1 MGRTSAAARSVLVFG
16 LYLLVVGA
24 LLLLVPDAVLKVLGL
39 RRTHEPWIRI
49 LGTVTCYVGIYYL
62 VAARHEM
69 TAFFRASIGVRLSLI
84 VVLLALVLWAN
95 AKPILLIFG
104 GIEAAGALWT
114 RAALVGRRGT
124 RWRASRG
131 VHA

>member
-24 LLLLVPDAVLKVLGL
+24 LLMLVPDAVLKVLGL
-39 RRTHEPWIRI
+39 RQTHEPWIRI
-49 LGTVTCYVGIYYL
+49 LGTVTCYLGIYYL

-84 VVLLALVLWAN
+84 VVLLALVLWAG
-95 AKPILLIFG
+95 AKPVLLVFG

-114 RAALVGRRGT
+114 RAALVGRRSA
-124 RWRASRG
+124 RPRSRFR